1 MTDMDIYTPDEEGR
15 TEKATP
21 SRLKKAR
28 EEGKVPRSGELTA
41 TISVLAAALFLIFW
55 GRRIVAELEWLFRY
69 CMEMAVQEN
78 GRFEALAAAA
88 LGSFCRAVLPLLF
101 VVFGAAL
108 ATELAQVGFQASWK
122 PLRFR
127 WNRLRRQKNGRRT
140 GFQLG
145 HALIKSVA
153 VAIVLFFGFRAEL
166 PKFGAMLNSPLEIGA
181 EAFAGTAVRILVMAA
196 LVLLALAAVEYVF
209 ERIFYASS
217 LRMTRREVL
226 EEMRQESGDPVV
238 KDMLSDKMGLGEK
251 RR

>member
-41 TISVLAAALFLIFW
+41 TVSVLAAVLFLIFW
-55 GRRIVAELEWLFRY
+55 GRRMVAELEWLFRH

-108 ATELAQVGFQASWK
+108 ADYLF
-122 PLRFR
+122 
-127 WNRLRRQKNGRRT
+127 
-140 GFQLG
+140 
-145 HALIKSVA
+145 KS
-153 VAIVLFFGFRAEL
+153 
-166 PKFGAMLNSPLEIGA
+166 SPL
-181 EAFAGTAVRILVMAA
+181 LNM
-196 LVLLALAAVEYVF
+196 
-209 ERIFYASS
+209 
-217 LRMTRREVL
+217 
-226 EEMRQESGDPVV
+226 DPVFSIG
-238 KDMLSDKMGLGEK
+238 DYGHFSFSFLLSESWW
-251 RR
+251 